1 MGDTGDPRSSQLLRG
16 VAIAKQFPNDAE
28 PFRGS
33 FTLEQLRA
41 TATGVD
47 WQVIAPIPWAPRWLA
62 GVLHRPYVTGAPTVD
77 GIPVY
82 RPRYPVLPR
91 RLLYTAVAPAM
102 ASASRAAFARITESH
117 RPQFVHA
124 HAIYPSAS
132 AARRLIG
139 TADIPLVVSVH
150 GSDLRSNLV
159 RPAWAREVRATL
171 SSAAAVI
178 CVSSQLAREVNAL
191 GCVDPDRVIVVP
203 NTFDVSRFGYV
214 ERSRHEGPTRLVTVG
229 NLVPVKGHDVLLRAF
244 AIAVR
249 GGLNATL
256 ELVGGGV
263 ESERLRAIATEEG
276 IADRVLFSGPLCDAD
291 LVAALARADAFVLAS
306 RSEGFG
312 VAIIEALATGLP
324 ALATRCGGPEDIVRP
339 EDGLLVDADDAEAFA
354 AGIVELVAS
363 LPSRDRRALAN
374 DVRERFSPEKV
385 GARLVSVYRSVI
397 DGRVPPGGSQHG

>member
-1 MGDTGDPRSSQLLRG
+1 MGDPGDLRPSQMLRG

-41 TATGVD
+41 TVAEVD

-62 GVLHRPYVTGAPTVD
+62 GALRRPYVTGAPTVD
-77 GIPVY
+77 GMPVY

-91 RLLYTAVAPAM
+91 RLLYTTVAPAM
-102 ASASRAAFARITESH
+102 AFASRGAFTHIVGSH

-124 HAIYPSAS
+124 HGVYPSAS

-139 TADIPLVVSVH
+139 SSGTPLVVSVH

-171 SSAAAVI
+171 SSAAAVV
-178 CVSSQLAREVNAL
+178 CVSSHLAREVSAL
-191 GCVDPDRVIVVP
+191 GCVDPDRVVVVP
-203 NTFDVSRFGYV
+203 NTFDVSRFDYV
-214 ERSRHEGPTRLVTVG
+214 ERAGHDGPTRLVSVG

-244 AIAVR
+244 SIAVR
-249 GGLNATL
+249 GGLDATL

-263 ESERLRAIATEEG
+263 ESERLKAIAVEEG
-276 IADRVLFSGPLCDAD
+276 IVDRVGFSGPLCDAD

-312 VAIIEALATGLP
+312 VAIVEALATGLP
-324 ALATRCGGPEDIVRP
+324 VLATRCGGPEDIVRP
-339 EDGLLVDADDAEAFA
+339 RDGLLVDADDVDAFA

-363 LPSRDRRALAN
+363 LPTRNRGALAN
-374 DVRERFSPEKV
+374 DVRERFSPAKV
-385 GARLVSVYRSVI
+385 GAGLVSVYRSVVE
-397 DGRVPPGGSQHG
+397 GRALPGGS